1 MEQSGRLRTGDAL
14 EVAQAAR
21 LSAACEDVKSLP
33 IAPQFV
39 QGTADGAAGGAGAV
53 FLSGDLLSL
62 FHGAARG
69 IGRLRAQPGVGGD
82 LSRRKA
88 GDLAEQE

>member
-1 MEQSGRLRTGDAL
+1 MGDGPSIACITKAARVPAAL
-14 EVAQAAR
+14 EDA
-21 LSAACEDVKSLP
+21 DSLP
-33 IAPQFV
+33 IALQLV
-39 QGTADGAAGGAGAV
+39 QGAADGAAGGAGAV

-82 LSRRKA
+82 LLRRKA